1 MDRGL
6 RNPCSGRVPPA
17 VTQPPNPATGDD
29 PTSRARESPPCQAGD
44 QETET
49 ARRPSS
55 VTPPT
60 PRWRSTGAL
69 VVASVIVVIAIVVVF
84 VILAAR
90 PAPSNSIATR
100 FGPAPPSVVAA
111 VTNPST
117 SVVDA
122 VGTGGQTGGLKRI
135 AATPLTDP
143 SGKPQVIYVGAEYC
157 PYCAAER
164 WSLVMALAR
173 FGTFSGLQEMR
184 SSPTDVDP
192 NTATFTFHAST
203 YSSSVI
209 SFQPVELE
217 DRNQQP
223 LRVSLGLRG
232 QHLHHLRSTA
242 VRGDAPGVSIFDIGG
257 RFMLEGAGYDA
268 ALLQGLSW
276 DQIASSLSDAGSPVT
291 QAIVGNANDL
301 TAAICSAARN
311 QPSVCTSPTITGIE
325 AALAAQPVVG

>member
-1 MDRGL
+1 M
-6 RNPCSGRVPPA
+6 
-17 VTQPPNPATGDD
+17 
-29 PTSRARESPPCQAGD
+29 
-44 QETET
+44 
-49 ARRPSS
+49 
-55 VTPPT
+55 
-60 PRWRSTGAL
+60 
-69 VVASVIVVIAIVVVF
+69 
-84 VILAAR
+84 
-90 PAPSNSIATR
+90 
-100 FGPAPPSVVAA
+100 
-111 VTNPST
+111 
-117 SVVDA
+117 
-122 VGTGGQTGGLKRI
+122 
-135 AATPLTDP
+135 
-143 SGKPQVIYVGAEYC
+143 IYVGAEYC

-223 LRVSLGLRG
+223 LESPSASV
-232 QHLHHLRSTA
+232 A
-242 VRGDAPGVSIFDIGG
+242 SIFTTFDQPPYAATRQGFPFLDIGG